1 MSAAL
6 GWHNE
11 PGSSSAGQ
19 PAEYLSDV
27 QSSAAQ
33 PATACREQNLCRPM
47 HIKIKVIYGLGAE
60 VHEFKVA
67 AGMTLKELQGKSDE
81 IHDHVSPAVK
91 RYQFMAAGQLE
102 TLDITFEL
110 NNKIRDIADLFESA
124 EIYLRALPLDHSEA
138 VTDALAV
145 AQVGDTAC
153 LSHWCCHMRQHRCL
167 YCRLCC
173 QHEITH

>member
-1 MSAAL
+1 M
-6 GWHNE
+6 
-11 PGSSSAGQ
+11 
-19 PAEYLSDV
+19 Y
-27 QSSAAQ
+27 
-33 PATACREQNLCRPM
+33 
-47 HIKIKVIYGLGAE
+47 IKINVIYGPGAE

-173 QHEITH
+173 QHQITH